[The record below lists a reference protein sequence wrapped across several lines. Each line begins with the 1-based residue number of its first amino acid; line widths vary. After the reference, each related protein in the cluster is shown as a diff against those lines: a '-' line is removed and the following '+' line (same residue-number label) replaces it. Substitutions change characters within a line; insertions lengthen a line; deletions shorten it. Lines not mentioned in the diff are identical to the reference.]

1 MTTEALVPFR
11 EGIVDSAI
19 QAWKGSCLGNEK
31 LKGNEQSSRMRF
43 GGKQIVTSRKD
54 GGRNNLSDFA
64 PHLLH
69 RFTVIFTD
77 SASATLQ
84 IAPDACLVGTMFTV
98 THDYEAA
105 NGNNLGNAVSAA
117 GATG

>member
-1 MTTEALVPFR
+1 M
-11 EGIVDSAI
+11 DSAI